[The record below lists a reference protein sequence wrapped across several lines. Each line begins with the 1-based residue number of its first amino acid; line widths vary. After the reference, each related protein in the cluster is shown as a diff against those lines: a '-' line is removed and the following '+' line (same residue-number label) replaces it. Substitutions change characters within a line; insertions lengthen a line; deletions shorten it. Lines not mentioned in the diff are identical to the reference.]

1 MSIDALAGEHLTAV
15 EFVEDY
21 LHLRFGDALLVLF
34 VWPDVA
40 DADAISVAF
49 GQPGYRDALCST
61 IGENVTE
68 AELDEGGSLTIEFEN
83 GTVFAL
89 SLRAEDL
96 DTPEVGSFRS
106 ADGEVTEF

>member
-1 MSIDALAGEHLTAV
+1 MSLNTLSGEHLTSV
-15 EFVEDY
+15 EFVEDF
-21 LHLRFGDALLVLF
+21 LQLRFGEALLILF

-68 AELDEGGSLTIEFEN
+68 ADLNEGRSLTIEFEN

>member
-1 MSIDALAGEHLTAV
+1 MSLDGLAGEHLTAV
-15 EFVEDY
+15 EFVEDF
-21 LHLRFGDALLVLF
+21 LQLRFGDALMILF

-40 DADAISVAF
+40 DADGISVGF
-49 GQPGYRDALCST
+49 GQPNYRDALCSA

-68 AELDEGGSLTIEFEN
+68 ADLNEGRSLTIEFEN

-106 ADGEVTEF
+106 ADGDVVEF

>member
-1 MSIDALAGEHLTAV
+1 MSLQTLAGEHLTAV
-15 EFVEDY
+15 EFVEDF
-21 LHLRFGDALLVLF
+21 LQLRFGEALLVLY

-61 IGENVTE
+61 ISEAVTE
-68 AELDEGGSLTIEFEN
+68 ANLDDGRSLTIEFEN

-89 SLRAEDL
+89 SLRPEDL
-96 DTPEVGSFRS
+96 DTPEVGSFQS
-106 ADGEVTEF
+106 ADGETVEF